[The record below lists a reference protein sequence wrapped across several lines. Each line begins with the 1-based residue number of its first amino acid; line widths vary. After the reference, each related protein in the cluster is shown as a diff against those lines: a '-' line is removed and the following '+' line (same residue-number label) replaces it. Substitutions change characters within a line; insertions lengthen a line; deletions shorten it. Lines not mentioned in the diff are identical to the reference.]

1 MTVIASVLLFALTR
15 TEIIER
21 FKTPPV
27 TQCDGLVQVFADCPT
42 DMRREYQ
49 VPVASYVS
57 DICDT
62 LYRTLMIKP
71 RQFKEPGIVVHIG
84 SVRTNV
90 TDVIS
95 AIDVRAGNER
105 FTRIRLPAPAYS
117 DMDTLRIETVKAF
130 FLSVAGEEIDDATAV
145 SRLRLTDPE
154 LRVADERSE
163 LARWRDEGVFSAGK
177 DDEFYLMQQRKV
189 LMPGKASREDVLTF
203 ASRLRLY
210 PTYYGMPF
218 CGRYSSLSFDEAIEL
233 SKDDMIVR
241 LAAVRK
247 VSELLLYGGG
257 RGDKMN
263 VAVQAYGYFLTEV
276 AKGEKSSEELRMMLS
291 AAEQKLKDVENEDS
305 KDDNR

>member
-15 TEIIER
+15 AEIIER

-276 AKGEKSSEELRMMLS
+276 AKGEKSSEELRKMLS

>member
-21 FKTPPV
+21 FNTPPV

>member
-1 MTVIASVLLFALTR
+1 MTVIASVLLLALTR
-15 TEIIER
+15 AEIIER

-27 TQCDGLVQVFADCPT
+27 THCDGLVQVFADCPA

-62 LYRTLMIKP
+62 LYKTLMIKP
-71 RQFKEPGIVVHIG
+71 RQFKEPGIIVHIG

-95 AIDVRAGNER
+95 TVDRRAGNGR

-117 DMDTLRIETVKAF
+117 DMEALRIATAKAF

-145 SRLRLTDPE
+145 SRLRLTDPV
-154 LRVADERSE
+154 LRVADERSD
-163 LARWRDEGVFSAGK
+163 LARWRDEGVFSSGK

-210 PTYYGMPF
+210 PDYYGTPF
-218 CGRYSSLSFDEAIEL
+218 CGRYSSLSFDEAIDA
-233 SKDDMIVR
+233 SQDDMIVR

-263 VAVQAYGYFLTEV
+263 LAVQAYGYFLTEV
-276 AKGEKSSEELRMMLS
+276 AKGEKTPDDLRNMLS
-291 AAEQKLKDVENEDS
+291 AAEQKLKDVENENS
-305 KDDNR
+305 TDDNR